1 MASCLRMKG
10 EDIVSCSQASKGVDC
25 GGIVFQSNRSWFA
38 LITFCATTALVAALG
53 LAILI
58 ASATVAFAVAQSLT
72 SQRKRASVPS
82 EQVFAGVITD
92 ARCGARH
99 STKFGQGPADCS
111 RACVRD
117 GSHYTLVNGD
127 EQYAL
132 EGNGTEVEK
141 LAGQRAL
148 ISGVRAGE
156 TIQITAVTPQ

>member
-1 MASCLRMKG
+1 MQG
-10 EDIVSCSQASKGVDC
+10 EDIVSCSRASKGFDC
-25 GGIVFQSNRSWFA
+25 GGTVFQSNRSWFA

-72 SQRKRASVPS
+72 SQRRKASETA

-99 STKFGQGPADCS
+99 STKFGQGAGDCS
-111 RACVRD
+111 RACVRN

-127 EQYAL
+127 EQYSLAGS
-132 EGNGTEVEK
+132 ETEVEK

-148 ISGVRAGE
+148 ISGARTGE
-156 TIQITAVTPQ
+156 TIQITTVTPQ